1 MAPYENE
8 KHPWLAAYMTHLLA
22 FTLGMGFALVAL

>member
-1 MAPYENE
+1 MTLYENE

-22 FTLGMGFALVAL
+22 FALGMVFAVVIL